1 MDYTLPKGRIEKQAR
16 LLAVSPHASTLA
28 SEVLSN
34 FPEVMLHPASLP
46 GRCVRYA
53 LADLMLLMPKL
64 PTALTTFVLLAQAWS
79 SLPAPLP
86 VWPTLYRDHVRCG
99 DRSGTERGRLCRGR
113 EG

>member
-53 LADLMLLMPKL
+53 LADFVRLMPKP
-64 PTALTTFVLLAQAWS
+64 PTVLTTLVLLAPAWS
-79 SLPAPLP
+79 TLPAPLP
-86 VWPTLYRDHVRCG
+86 VWPTLDRDHVA
-99 DRSGTERGRLCRGR
+99 RG
-113 EG
+113 